1 MNAILFLPRVL
12 NLMQKLLSVKENGM
26 TSTQVRLYLGVTAA
40 DISVSEIVSANTLNP
55 FEKIANFF
63 LKSSTIY
70 FPVPV
75 RTKVKTKGKVP
86 AAISFTKIT

>member
-40 DISVSEIVSANTLNP
+40 DISVSEIASANTLNR

-63 LKSSTIY
+63 SQK
-70 FPVPV
+70 
-75 RTKVKTKGKVP
+75 
-86 AAISFTKIT
+86 